1 MKISSHE
8 IGLANNDYES
18 QPESNSENL
27 DNNGQS
33 IPMPTPHVGPLSGL
47 AGLTKDEQRAGLV
60 VLSALRKGLSIS
72 AQKHMLKP
80 TAEKETKIIPAEKLT
95 SPVLRA
101 KVGLLERERLPK
113 RDSRLLKY
121 RLADDDM
128 SLVPPGHL
136 WTKHLATTDQ
146 LWHMSHTDN
155 KWISQVDSID
165 RLSAEN
171 ISRLRNELLTE
182 RPLNE
187 MEGRFLRNFTEQ
199 KFYASHFTTADPVN
213 PETSVA
219 SLYSRQKLI
228 GKKDIGFSDA
238 NSTMSDIKWARNDD
252 YVFFSLECGD
262 IAKKQTSAFGSTL
275 MRFNIDQ
282 PQFSHAWLSMNDM
295 YKPRKNTMR
304 EHLPNLDE
312 EDYEKA
318 QANVYTY
325 NRSKYVFSG
334 RHMIPGV
341 GLSLIHA
348 IRGMS
353 DKAQTMILGAESEF
367 DLNKVM
373 NGMFRPELKVPR
385 HLITA
390 DFQKIQMPY
399 ASSHDS
405 ASPSTPSEDDLTPWA
420 TPFEE

>member
-8 IGLANNDYES
+8 IGLTNNDYES
-18 QPESNSENL
+18 QPESNSEPL

-33 IPMPTPHVGPLSGL
+33 IPMRTSHVGPLSGL
-47 AGLTKDEQRAGLV
+47 TGLAKDEQRAGLV
-60 VLSALRKGLSIS
+60 VLSALRKGLSIN

-80 TAEKETKIIPAEKLT
+80 TVEKETKIIPAEKLT

-101 KVGLLERERLPK
+101 KVGLLERERLSK
-113 RDSRLLKY
+113 RDSSLLKHK
-121 RLADDDM
+121 LADDGM

-146 LWHMSHTDN
+146 LWHISRTDN

-187 MEGRFLRNFTEQ
+187 MERRFLRNFTEQ

-228 GKKDIGFSDA
+228 GKKYIRFNDA

-262 IAKKQTSAFGSTL
+262 IAKKQASTFGSTL
-275 MRFNIDQ
+275 MRFNLDQ

-334 RHMIPGV
+334 RHMIPGLV
-341 GLSLIHA
+341 S
-348 IRGMS
+348 R
-353 DKAQTMILGAESEF
+353 
-367 DLNKVM
+367 
-373 NGMFRPELKVPR
+373 
-385 HLITA
+385 
-390 DFQKIQMPY
+390 
-399 ASSHDS
+399 
-405 ASPSTPSEDDLTPWA
+405 
-420 TPFEE
+420 